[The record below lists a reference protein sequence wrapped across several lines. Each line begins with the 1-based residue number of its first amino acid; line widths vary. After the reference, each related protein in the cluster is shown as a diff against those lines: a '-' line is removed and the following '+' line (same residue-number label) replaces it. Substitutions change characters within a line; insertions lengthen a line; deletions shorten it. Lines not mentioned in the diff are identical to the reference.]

1 MVYNITG
8 GGGGTGATLTVTAPA
23 GCTVTVS
30 KDGKT
35 KTKTAGA
42 DGLAVFK
49 GLETGEWTIT
59 ITDGEYKAQ
68 KAVTITADYS
78 AEITFF
84 VATIK
89 VTYPAG
95 STCTATNGVT
105 TRTSPDTSGRWEFVV
120 TDAGTWTIS
129 LSSGFTDTINV
140 TTKGE
145 VYTLDSWPIYKP
157 GDEFVNITGGWN
169 ARAWAANENHPGLI
183 PELTKNS
190 DGMHIVFTGQPYGQ
204 QKSGVVEAVKNID
217 LTNFNKFVITCKGTS
232 DNTSHWREV
241 VVTNRSNQ
249 YWRENY
255 IAHINLYDNQTVYK
269 EAILDIS
276 GINGSY
282 DIVLCGKGGTG
293 YSDFDIYEIRLGV

>member
-1 MVYNITG
+1 MIGRTNG
-8 GGGGTGATLTVTAPA
+8 GVGTGATLTVEAPA
-23 GCTVTVS
+23 GCTVTIS

-35 KTKTAGA
+35 KTKTAGS

-49 GLETGEWTIT
+49 GLATGEWTVT
-59 ITDGEYKAQ
+59 ITDGIQTASK
-68 KAVTITADYS
+68 VVSVTADYATS
-78 AEITFF
+78 ITFF
-84 VATIK
+84 AATIN

-140 TTKGE
+140 TTKGK
-145 VYTLDSWPIYKP
+145 VYTLDSWPIYKL

-169 ARAWAANENHPGLI
+169 ARDWSGNKDHARLI
-183 PELTKNS
+183 PALTKNS
-190 DGMHIVFTGQPYGQ
+190 DGMHIVFTGQPSGQ
-204 QKSGVVEAVKNID
+204 QKSGVVEVVKNID
-217 LTNFNKFVITCKGTS
+217 LTNFNKFVITYKGTS
-232 DNTSHWREV
+232 DNTSHWRDV

-255 IAHINLYDNQTVYK
+255 IARINLYDNQTVYK

-282 DIVLCGKGGTG
+282 DIVLGGKGGTG